1 MTNLFLKNNKILAR
15 LFQIKMRERVKVL
28 ERSRFENKSKVK
40 APGGRFELPFPC
52 ENALYG

>member
-1 MTNLFLKNNKILAR
+1 MIGFCFRELNLIVLKKFEKFSKLLKKTLQKIVEL
-15 LFQIKMRERVKVL
+15 
-28 ERSRFENKSKVK
+28 K